1 MKLAEA
7 LILRSDLQNR
17 LEQLRTRLKDNALVQ
32 EGETPAEDPAVLLAE
47 LEQSTGQLE
56 ALISRINLT
65 NAAVKAEGKT
75 LTELLARREV
85 LTQRISILHSLLDTA
100 GKTVMRG
107 SRMEVKIRSTVD
119 VAALRR
125 QTDSLSE
132 ELRKLDTVIQSTN
145 WLTELI

>member
-7 LILRSDLQNR
+7 LILRADLQTR
-17 LEQLRTRLKDNALVQ
+17 LEQLRSRLKDNALVQ
-32 EGETPAEDPAVLLAE
+32 EGEQPAENPAAMLAE
-47 LEQSTGQLE
+47 LEENTAKLE
-56 ALISRINLT
+56 ALIARINLT

-75 LTELLARREV
+75 LTELLARRET
-85 LTQRISILHSLLDTA
+85 LTQHISILHSLLDTA

-125 QTDSLSE
+125 QADGLSE
-132 ELRKLDTVIQSTN
+132 ELRKLDTTIQSTN
-145 WLTELI
+145 WLTDLI